1 MNLAIVIS
9 LVLHMLIFTYLFWG
23 EKRGQKDA
31 YPAIMTVD
39 LVSMPPISRGVNT
52 GTETPGTPQ
61 VEATKP
67 KAQTKV
73 EQKPTTPR
81 VAEVKKRKRTNTKKP
96 KPKPQT
102 KTEKADNEKK
112 TKNTDQPGAGDERF
126 GLPEGVDYGSEFGSV
141 KLEGDPFETPTF
153 LNILFAKIKTRW
165 DNPYQGTGKVI
176 CTIYFTIL
184 RNGTVV
190 DAIIEQ
196 SSGIS
201 AFDQS
206 ALRAVISSSPPPLP
220 MQYTG
225 NQLGIHLQFQ
235 YLP

>member
-1 MNLAIVIS
+1 MNYAIVIS
-9 LVLHMLIFTYLFWG
+9 LVLHMTVFTYLFWG

-39 LVSMPPISRGVNT
+39 LVSMPPISRGAVT
-52 GTETPGTPQ
+52 GTETPGAAQP
-61 VEATKP
+61 EPAKP

-73 EQKPTTPR
+73 EQTPETPHL
-81 VAEVKKRKRTNTKKP
+81 AEVKDRKRTAKKP

-102 KTEKADNEKK
+102 KAEKADSEKE
-112 TKNTDQPGAGDERF
+112 TDKSKKPGAGDERY
-126 GLPEGVDYGSEFGSV
+126 GLPEGVDYGSEFGTV
-141 KLEGDPFETPTF
+141 KLDGDPFETPTF
-153 LNILFAKIKTRW
+153 LNIIFAKIKNRW
-165 DNPYQGTGKVI
+165 DNPYQGTSKVV

-184 RNGTVV
+184 RNGEIV

-206 ALRAVISSSPPPLP
+206 ALRAVTLSSPPPLP
-220 MQYTG
+220 LEYTG